1 MIFFNIHG
9 SSTKHMLIFK
19 FNMGIAGLYAN
30 KKFRVD
36 FCVFL
41 PWISVSSAYLL
52 SLTSTFSGSLPI
64 YCQWF
69 FQISFLSLEPYSEQ
83 MTLFPTPLRKSKP
96 SACNFSL
103 LHMMQPSFLHFHL
116 CGKGRPF
123 SPRLISSSVT
133 RVPSFPY
140 STHLVLYLQ
149 TLLVDK
155 NIQISFAFK

>member
-9 SSTKHMLIFK
+9 SSTKHILIFK

-69 FQISFLSLEPYSEQ
+69 FQISFLSLEPYSEH

-103 LHMMQPSFLHFHL
+103 LHMNATFLPTFPSLWKRSSLQSKANLFICHQGPILSL
-116 CGKGRPF
+116 LNTL
-123 SPRLISSSVT
+123 SSLSSNSSS
-133 RVPSFPY
+133 R
-140 STHLVLYLQ
+140 
-149 TLLVDK
+149 
-155 NIQISFAFK
+155 